1 MGVGRVIRDE
11 KCRKGGEGD
20 DVSTGKG
27 DEMWQVGGSGKE
39 RWVRVVC
46 TGIAMEEGRS
56 V

>member
-1 MGVGRVIRDE
+1 MQVGW
-11 KCRKGGEGD
+11 GGED

-27 DEMWQVGGSGKE
+27 DGMWQVGGSREEG
-39 RWVRVVC
+39 WVRVVC